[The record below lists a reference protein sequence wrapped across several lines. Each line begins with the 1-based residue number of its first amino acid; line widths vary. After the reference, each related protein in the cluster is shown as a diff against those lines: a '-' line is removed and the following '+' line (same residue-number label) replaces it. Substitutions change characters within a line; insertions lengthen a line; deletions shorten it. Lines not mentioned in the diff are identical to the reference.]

1 MITSGRKSAITPIRA
16 AVSSKAPSQEFQ
28 CRSRLPKRPR
38 HSIQATITIHIS
50 TGITASPSDLSIT
63 LAMVSWRK
71 NSTPTVSPTS
81 TTRRNS
87 PEIMD
92 RKARRPMPFLRDP
105 VRLRLVLTF
114 AICLIK
120 VKGYGLADFAQL
132 VSPDV
137 VIHGSEQASRDCLM

>member
-1 MITSGRKSAITPIRA
+1 MITSGRKSAITPIMA
-16 AVSSKAPSQEFQ
+16 ALSSKAPSQEFQ

-50 TGITASPSDLSIT
+50 IGITASPNDLSIT

-71 NSTPTVSPTS
+71 NSTPTVRATS

-87 PEIMD
+87 PDITD
-92 RKARRPMPFLRDP
+92 RKVRRRMLFLRDP

-114 AICLIK
+114 AII
-120 VKGYGLADFAQL
+120 LA
-132 VSPDV
+132 
-137 VIHGSEQASRDCLM
+137 GSR